1 MKTLLLKRYL
11 FAFLGAF
18 LLSGCS
24 YTTYNGSMTYPQNIM
39 FDNANFKYV
48 KTINGSS
55 RAAFTSLGFDKV
67 RASEGLINSAKTKMY
82 STHTFMPNQVITNI
96 SKDVIST
103 VGLKGRGAYQVKVVM
118 SADIY
123 EFSNNGT
130 YSTDNSNQ
138 NVVKTKTNNFPE
150 PIVDEPITEQG
161 ELTDQDTIG
170 YSLYNTLNSSL
181 LQKKDMI
188 VFQIENVFYKGT
200 VLMRSGNSVKTV
212 SVYKVTRKKNNQWVE
227 SLQKQTYNFIPKSY
241 IIYIKK
247 QL

>member
-138 NVVKTKTNNFPE
+138 NVIKTKTNNTPK
-150 PIVDEPITEQG
+150 PIIVKS
-161 ELTDQDTIG
+161 ELTDKDTSE
-170 YSLYNTLNSSL
+170 YTLYNTLNPSTL
-181 LQKKDMI
+181 KRRDM
-188 VFQIENVFYKGT
+188 VFFQIGNIFYKGT
-200 VLMRSGNSVKTV
+200 VIMNSSNWSTNVAVNKI
-212 SVYKVTRKKNNQWVE
+212 SQKRNNQWVE
-227 SLQKQTYNFIPKSY
+227 SPPKETYTVDKKQIL
-241 IIYIKK
+241 YIKRT
-247 QL
+247 L